1 MTEKQTKMIE
11 ELELEIENIVQDKTK
26 NHFAISSLYVEVES
40 KPNGECPILEKEIE
54 RLWFKQDVYNDR
66 IKVAQEEIDAIKT
79 SMKP

>member
-26 NHFAISSLYVEVES
+26 NHFAI
-40 KPNGECPILEKEIE
+40 
-54 RLWFKQDVYNDR
+54 
-66 IKVAQEEIDAIKT
+66 KVAQEEIYAIKT